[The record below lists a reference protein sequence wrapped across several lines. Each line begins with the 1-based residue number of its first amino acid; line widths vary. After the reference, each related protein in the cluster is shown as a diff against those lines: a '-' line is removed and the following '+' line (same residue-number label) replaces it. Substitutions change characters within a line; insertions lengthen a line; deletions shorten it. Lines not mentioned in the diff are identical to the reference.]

1 MDGRLL
7 QITPTPRRCRAT
19 PAPQDEA
26 SVGIIPHLRR
36 NIAKAAAKV
45 RPKAQG
51 SRLDRTGASK
61 ASGQVL
67 TWTVAPNAV
76 WIANQIAKFRITP
89 TTAAVTAESAAFSP
103 TTLRSLSMKGAPTN
117 IQRKQGANVTQVAS
131 NPPKVPASRGAS
143 DPGLRK
149 AAIKPTNWS
158 TMMSGPGVVSA
169 IPRPSSISVGVI
181 HP

>member
-1 MDGRLL
+1 MLP
-7 QITPTPRRCRAT
+7 QMTPRRCRAT

-26 SVGIIPHLRR
+26 SVGIIPQLRR
-36 NIAKAAAKV
+36 NIAKATAKV
-45 RPKAQG
+45 RDKAQG
-51 SRLDRTGASK
+51 SRLDRTGASN

-67 TWTVAPNAV
+67 TWTVAPKIV
-76 WIANQIAKFRITP
+76 WIANQIATFRITP

-103 TTLRSLSMKGAPTN
+103 ATLRSLSMKGAPTN
-117 IQRKQGANVTQVAS
+117 IQRKQGVNVTQVAS
-131 NPPKVPASRGAS
+131 NPPKVPANSGDS
-143 DPGLRK
+143 VPGLRK

-169 IPRPSSISVGVI
+169 MPRPSSISGGVS